1 MNHVGELVVC
11 FVEESSCF
19 LLWLIHFPKNPIL
32 ILLSGSRTMNRG
44 METNDFDVDEKYM
57 HMGNSELN
65 ANLDRIDLELAYS
78 DEKLVN
84 LHVLLMLLL
93 GWDNGPV
100 AAALENNDI
109 SAQFVEKALAFD
121 LLCGILDSELREIE
135 AFLSTVQ
142 LEIVDARRKTSS
154 SIPPGAEFDEMDK
167 KLNDSEES
175 MKKCQGIVFEVK
187 LLSTKLQASFPYFRN
202 ENWNNEE
209 EAVDVSEQ
217 YQLSNLI
224 GKYKVQTVAQQ
235 RQILRMLDKS
245 LARELDLEKKLSE
258 SGQNEEQWKVKL
270 HYTEQVALRMEEAAE
285 VVWGRFLEAENA
297 SEVLM
302 GVSKELLGRLQI
314 VQFNLN
320 GSIQREVEL
329 KSKLEGCIEELNAKD
344 IAFTKLEISNAE
356 LAAKAS
362 EVFTLRKNMELLEEQ
377 LKGSELQLKKA
388 NASNEA
394 SQEHLHQ
401 MEIAIHSLKESLYE
415 AENRAE
421 SAEAKVSELTDTNL
435 ELTEELNFL
444 KGNNKKS
451 TKKVTSLEKQLRES
465 DIQLQHAKASS
476 EASQEQ
482 QNMLYSA
489 IWDMETLIEDLKSKV
504 SKAESRT
511 ESVEEQCIILSESNF
526 ELNNELGILR
536 HKIEYLE
543 TSLNQANIEKDANAK
558 EISHR
563 TKLITDM
570 VAQLASERERI
581 QTQLSSLVKEKE
593 ILMKK
598 LQNKAKGDSTAVCNI
613 CKSFRQCSAF
623 GQKCTGRWMSHQ
635 KMTLIIGQQLSL
647 PALRSTSPVL
657 PVTTPPETNSTL
669 NSNSLSANLEMTI
682 MGLSFQAVLVL
693 ALPFS
698 VEQVGHHM
706 LLPVNIC
713 KISMLMAFSVSFS
726 AIYMRNSHTRIA
738 TRKFIVLYP
747 RVYVWNLSFVG
758 V

>member
-1 MNHVGELVVC
+1 
-11 FVEESSCF
+11 
-19 LLWLIHFPKNPIL
+19 
-32 ILLSGSRTMNRG
+32 
-44 METNDFDVDEKYM
+44 
-57 HMGNSELN
+57 MGNSELN
-65 ANLDRIDLELAYS
+65 ANLDRINLELAYS

-100 AAALENNDI
+100 AVALENNDI
-109 SAQFVEKALAFD
+109 SVQFIEKALAFD

-135 AFLSTVQ
+135 TFLSTVQ

-154 SIPPGAEFDEMDK
+154 CIPSGAEFDEMHR

-175 MKKCQGIVFEVK
+175 MKKCQGIVFELK

-202 ENWNNEE
+202 ENWTNDE

-224 GKYKVQTVAQQ
+224 GKYKVQTAAQQ

-297 SEVLM
+297 AEVLM
-302 GVSKELLGRLQI
+302 GISKELLGRLQI

-344 IAFTKLEISNAE
+344 IALKKLKISNAE

-377 LKGSELQLKKA
+377 LKESELQLKKA

-401 MEIAIHSLKESLYE
+401 MEIVIDSLKESLYE

-435 ELTEELNFL
+435 ELTEELSFL
-444 KGNNKKS
+444 KGNNEIS

-581 QTQLSSLVKEKE
+581 RKQLSSLVKEKE
-593 ILMKK
+593 VLMRKL
-598 LQNKAKGDSTAVCNI
+598 LQNKEKADSTAVCNSGHDGSDEI
-613 CKSFRQCSAF
+613 SVLKTDSIEVTYAKAFENAVPSAKS
-623 GQKCTGRWMSHQ
+623 
-635 KMTLIIGQQLSL
+635 
-647 PALRSTSPVL
+647 V
-657 PVTTPPETNSTL
+657 
-669 NSNSLSANLEMTI
+669 
-682 MGLSFQAVLVL
+682 QA
-693 ALPFS
+693 
-698 VEQVGHHM
+698 G
-706 LLPVNIC
+706 
-713 KISMLMAFSVSFS
+713 
-726 AIYMRNSHTRIA
+726 
-738 TRKFIVLYP
+738 
-747 RVYVWNLSFVG
+747 G
-758 V
+758 